1 MLRRKTS
8 CEPYQHNTWDGC
20 FIREFRT
27 VRNLPQDVKI
37 SVRLAPHLACE
48 LRKASQSRIE
58 RVGMCSKSRFSEEK
72 VMKSLTQSVRRF
84 AKGEEGA
91 TLVEYGL
98 LVGLLSIVA
107 IASIVLVGKFVN
119 GAFDQVQTEMSDSG
133 IPSK

>member
-1 MLRRKTS
+1 
-8 CEPYQHNTWDGC
+8 
-20 FIREFRT
+20 
-27 VRNLPQDVKI
+27 
-37 SVRLAPHLACE
+37 
-48 LRKASQSRIE
+48 
-58 RVGMCSKSRFSEEK
+58 
-72 VMKSLTQSVRRF
+72 MKSLTASVRRF

-119 GAFDQVQTEMSDSG
+119 GAFDQVQSEMSDSG